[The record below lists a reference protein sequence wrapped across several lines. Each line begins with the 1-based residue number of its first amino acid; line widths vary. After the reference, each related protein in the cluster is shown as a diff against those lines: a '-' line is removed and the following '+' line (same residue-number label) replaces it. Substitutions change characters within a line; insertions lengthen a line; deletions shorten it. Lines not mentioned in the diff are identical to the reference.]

1 MPNAATPLLNRGTCY
16 LKLKKF
22 YEALEDFTAAIGLN
36 ADLELA
42 YYRKGVV
49 YFELEEYESAKKT
62 FEAGLLL
69 RKKNYP
75 KRDQTQYSRYIRKCD
90 AELSEEA
97 EIKVDTKPAPAKPAA
112 AATTAPPAPKP
123 VVAAVAPQQQQS
135 LQLPVRYQYYQSD
148 VALNISV
155 LAKNLAPEDVVV
167 DIKPEHLRVVIKY
180 KTFNGD
186 QKEEVVIDKDLFD
199 TVDVEKSKY
208 SVLKPKVE
216 IQLIKVSKDVWPS
229 LEHNGAP
236 RLPKP
241 AASSSA
247 SSSSSSSSS
256 SEAMDVDGAAADP
269 AQPIKRPKAYASNKD
284 WDRLG
289 SEISK
294 ELDAEKPEGD
304 AALQD
309 LFSKIY
315 KDADEETKM
324 AMKKSFQTSGGTVLS
339 TNWKEVKDKDYEK
352 ERQAPKGMEW
362 RNWEGDRLE
371 QVDD

>member
-1 MPNAATPLLNRGTCY
+1 M
-16 LKLKKF
+16 
-22 YEALEDFTAAIGLN
+22 
-36 ADLELA
+36 
-42 YYRKGVV
+42 V
-49 YFELEEYESAKKT
+49 
-62 FEAGLLL
+62 L
-69 RKKNYP
+69 RKKNFP
-75 KRDQTQYSRYIRKCD
+75 KRDQTQYTRYIRKCD

-97 EIKVDTKPAPAKPAA
+97 EIKVDAKPAA
-112 AATTAPPAPKP
+112 AAAAPAAKPAVAAAPAPKP
-123 VVAAVAPQQQQS
+123 VAAAAQPQQS

-148 VALNISV
+148 IALNISV
-155 LAKNLAPEDVVV
+155 LAKNLAAEDVVV
-167 DIKPEHLRVVIKY
+167 DIKPDHLRVVIKY
-180 KTFNGD
+180 RTFSGE
-186 QKEEVVIDKDLFD
+186 QREEVVIDKDLFD
-199 TVDVEKSKY
+199 LVDAEKSKY

-236 RLPKP
+236 RLPRPVAAAAP
-241 AASSSA
+241 A
-247 SSSSSSSSS
+247 
-256 SEAMDVDGAAADP
+256 SEAMDVDGAAATPTPVD
-269 AQPIKRPKAYASNKD
+269 AANKRPKAYASNKD

-315 KDADEETKM
+315 KDADEETRL

-362 RNWEGDRLE
+362 RNWEGNRLE